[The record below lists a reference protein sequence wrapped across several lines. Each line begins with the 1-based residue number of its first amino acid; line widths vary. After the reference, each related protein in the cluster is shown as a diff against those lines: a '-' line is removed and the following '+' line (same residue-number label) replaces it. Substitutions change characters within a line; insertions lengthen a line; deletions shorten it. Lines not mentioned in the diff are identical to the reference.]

1 MFQDPVAEPRRRSLW
16 SVSMALHGS
25 AVAVVLGL
33 PLLGAADEELPEP
46 PMKPPVVE
54 PFVRVSLGGGNP
66 EPKGPEAPK
75 PPKPRLAVEPV
86 TQPTEP
92 PPPLADPVDEPVSAD
107 PAPTSDGPVGDGRDG
122 VATGGGGDGGPGLG
136 FPDDFGTGGGTTPG
150 VVDVHEVG
158 VVAPV
163 ALVQTRPEFPNPLAR
178 LHMPGTV
185 ELSAVIETDGTV
197 SSIEVLQA
205 THPLFAQSAVRA
217 VSQWVYR
224 PGRVGDRLARV
235 RMTVSVRFDL
245 R

>member
-25 AVAVVLGL
+25 AVALVLGL

-46 PMKPPVVE
+46 TMKAPVVE

-66 EPKGPEAPK
+66 EPKGPEVPVPPRPK
-75 PPKPRLAVEPV
+75 PAPSPV

-92 PPPLADPVDEPVSAD
+92 PRPLSDTPPDPVADDPVPAAD
-107 PAPTSDGPVGDGRDG
+107 GRAGDGG
-122 VATGGGGDGGPGLG
+122 PGGASGGGGDGGPGLG

-150 VVDVHEVG
+150 VVDVHDVG
-158 VVAPV
+158 VVPPV

-197 SSIEVLQA
+197 SSIEVIQA